1 MEELKKMCEKLE
13 GCAMMELA
21 KDKCDV
27 DTHELGEVF
36 DMIKDIKEAIYY
48 GTITEAMEDPEN
60 VYGEDYDY
68 KGKKYYTRRRRDS
81 RGRYMYTEPMMMEDE
96 KGVHPYSEH
105 FYEEGGMPD
114 EMNSSRSR
122 MRDMSGNNNRMYYT
136 DSKMMKHWYQSKD
149 TGDDNKKLQSLEKDL
164 KEISEELTSMVG
176 EMNNSEKQMLRT
188 KMQNIVQS
196 I

>member
-48 GTITEAMEDPEN
+48 GSITEAMEDAE
-60 VYGEDYDY
+60 YGGDYDY
-68 KGKKYYTRRRRDS
+68 KGVTPKKAKYYTSRRRDS
-81 RGRYMYTEPMMMEDE
+81 RGRYMYTEPMMADDMGEDYTKGGDTSMER
-96 KGVHPYSEH
+96 Y
-105 FYEEGGMPD
+105 YNNGGMPS
-114 EMNSSRSR
+114 NR
-122 MRDMSGNNNRMYYT
+122 SGNMNHRYYT
-136 DSKMMKHWYQSKD
+136 DSKIMKHWYEHKD
-149 TGDDNKKLQSLEKDL
+149 MGDENMKLEGLEKDL
-164 KEISEELTSMVG
+164 KAISEELTSMVG
-176 EMNNSEKQMLRT
+176 EMSNAEKQMLRT
-188 KMQNIVQS
+188 KMQNIVQK